1 MATIRY
7 FAGNPWF
14 SDNPKKNAMNNS
26 RIYTWNPNDLIG
38 EKALFWGLTFKKRG
52 RLGSRS
58 AYSIIYQYLMIHP
71 PSIPW
76 QKGNCPYKPSESIV
90 LKGAFYYQLMTFSSN
105 VFVEKEMQQWAS
117 FRIMIFS
124 FHQFV
129 YGKICWG
136 LRKVC
141 SSRWW
146 RLMKVPYNINKDD
159 GFLTVRVF
167 KHATTDG
174 MIQSHPK
181 KTSNTHTTVLSASSL
196 ILKLSIFYLVW
207 QWET

>member
-1 MATIRY
+1 MI
-7 FAGNPWF
+7 W
-14 SDNPKKNAMNNS
+14 
-26 RIYTWNPNDLIG
+26 L
-38 EKALFWGLTFKKRG
+38 EKALFWGLTFKNRG

-90 LKGAFYYQLMTFSSN
+90 LKGAFYHQLMTFSSN
-105 VFVEKEMQQWAS
+105 VLVEKEMRQWAS
-117 FRIMIFS
+117 FGIMIFS

-141 SSRWW
+141 SSGWW
-146 RLMKVPYNINKDD
+146 RLMKVPYNINNDD

-167 KHATTDG
+167 RDATTD
-174 MIQSHPK
+174 MVWYNHIQK
-181 KTSNTHTTVLSASSL
+181 KNIKHSYNCLKRFISYSQAVHLLSCLAMRNTG
-196 ILKLSIFYLVW
+196 LK
-207 QWET
+207 TATNKK